1 MVNQIDEAVR
11 ARVWPGIGSE
21 AIQQLNHYYQ
31 RAGETG
37 AYYGGYYNGA
47 YRTLYNNGT
56 YYNFH
61 SSITTYEE
69 FGDLYSR
76 ETAGKTW
83 QMVNQIDEA
92 VRARVWPGIGSEA
105 IQQLNHYYQTH
116 MSEANRR
123 DFDETAVAH
132 MRAGET
138 GAYYGG
144 YYNGAYRTL

>member
-1 MVNQIDEAVR
+1 M
-11 ARVWPGIGSE
+11 G
-21 AIQQLNHYYQ
+21 
-31 RAGETG
+31 
-37 AYYGGYYNGA
+37 
-47 YRTLYNNGT
+47 
-56 YYNFH
+56 
-61 SSITTYEE
+61 
-69 FGDLYSR
+69 
-76 ETAGKTW
+76 
-83 QMVNQIDEA
+83 MVNQIDEA

-144 YYNGAYRTL
+144 YYNGAYRTLFNNGTYYNFHSSITSYEEFGDLYSRETAGKTWQMVNQIDEAVRARVWPIMEATTMEPTGPSITMEPTTTFTAASPA